1 MGRTL
6 SHVDGKG
13 RVRMV
18 DVGGKPVSAREAV
31 ARGAVSMKPATL
43 SLIARGAGPKG
54 DAFNAARIAGILAAK
69 RVDQLVPLCHPL
81 AVTHAS
87 VEFALRRGGS
97 RARVE
102 IEARARTVGRTG
114 VEMEALA
121 AVAAAALTIYDMCK
135 AVDGGM
141 RLTDI
146 RLVKKTKRRVDADE
160 RG

>member
-6 SHVDGKG
+6 SHVDSAG

-18 DVGGKPVSAREAV
+18 DVGGKPDAAREAV
-31 ARGAVSMKPATL
+31 ARGAVVMKPATL
-43 SLIARGAGPKG
+43 SRIARGGGPKG
-54 DAFNAARIAGILAAK
+54 DVFNTARIAGILAAK
-69 RVDQLVPLCHPL
+69 RVDQLIPLCHPL
-81 AVTHAS
+81 AVTHVS
-87 VEFALRRGGS
+87 VDFILRRGKA

-102 IEARARTVGRTG
+102 ITARARTVGRTG

-121 AVAAAALTIYDMCK
+121 AVAIAALTIYDMCK

-146 RLVKKTKRRVDADE
+146 RLVEKTKRAPV
-160 RG
+160 